1 MLENTHYM
9 LLLDSKLNFPRAL
22 YQVLCISFDMV
33 SVNGQNI
40 TKSNLKVQIFHKPE
54 GQQLY

>member
-1 MLENTHYM
+1 M

-40 TKSNLKVQIFHKPE
+40 TKSNLKAQMFHKPE